1 MLQSLHPNQTLQA
14 FVSGIFFRSLC
25 LSLQGLGA
33 GGCPALADALISVV
47 LIDGTSVW
55 GAACMELLAQRW
67 IFHFPTPQND
77 ISVSLAQFL
86 NQQPPCCTPVTFRL
100 WFWNALG
107 CPKPYNSGFLLSSEL
122 EVGFWSQFSSFIQ
135 KKKGLVL
142 FLSTVQKHIYCF
154 VEVMWTSCYHCPQVW
169 RTMFLESFVGQKWAL
184 GLAPTVRGEQRA
196 G

>member
-14 FVSGIFFRSLC
+14 FVSGIFFKSLC

-135 KKKGLVL
+135 KKKRPGAVL
-142 FLSTVQKHIYCF
+142 EHRAEAHLLLCGGDVDIMLSLSSGMEDNVPRELCRAEMSLGT
-154 VEVMWTSCYHCPQVW
+154 
-169 RTMFLESFVGQKWAL
+169 RTHG
-184 GLAPTVRGEQRA
+184 
-196 G
+196 